1 MIGLSSTSVRRRG
14 YSLIELLVALGLL
27 AAGLG
32 AAASLS
38 LTINKQDELNLHR
51 MRALNFAENA
61 ARLWQM
67 GVAPSSVLLTER
79 DSESSNIAY
88 SFSTVTTVNVSG
100 VTGDATK
107 GVMERTTLSV
117 TWTPPGSSAASSLT
131 FNLLRPITGGQIV
144 AP

>member
-107 GVMERTTLSV
+107 GVMEKTTLSV

-144 AP
+144 DP

>member
-107 GVMERTTLSV
+107 GVMEKTTLSV

>member
-1 MIGLSSTSVRRRG
+1 MIRSLHTTVRRRG
-14 YSLIELLVALGLL
+14 YSLVELLVALGLL

-51 MRALNFAENA
+51 MRALNLAENA

-67 GVAPSSVLLTER
+67 GVPPSTVLLTER
-79 DSESSNIAY
+79 DSSSTNIAY

-100 VTGDATK
+100 VTGDASR
-107 GVMERTTLSV
+107 GVMEKTTLSV
-117 TWTPPGSSAASSLT
+117 TWTPPGSSAASSIA
-131 FNLLRPITGGQIV
+131 FNLLRPVTGGQIV